1 MKKLNTVFVF
11 LLTLSLPFF
20 LGFLNIRLLMS
31 PGFLE
36 WEYNKPNFPPDGHGY
51 SQEQRLELAPVAI
64 NFLVSAERP
73 EEAIRLLEEQT
84 FDGQRIYNPRELE
97 HMVDVKR
104 RTDIMFQV
112 MWIAGFTLVLLT
124 VLLAWRPESRP
135 AAWRGL
141 FNGAMLTIL
150 ILGAILAYILI
161 GWDSFFTRFHELL
174 FPPGSWTFGYGET
187 LIRLFPEKFWFDVG
201 IAIGAGTLVEA
212 VVIGIITYWLSRR
225 SSDPEKALTG

>member
-1 MKKLNTVFVF
+1 MKRLDRVFVF
-11 LLTLSLPFF
+11 LLTLSVPFF
-20 LGFLNIRLLMS
+20 LGFLTIRLLMT
-31 PGFLE
+31 PAFLN
-36 WEYNKPNFPPDGHGY
+36 WEYNKPNFPPDRYGF
-51 SQEQRLELAPVAI
+51 SREQRLELAPVAI
-64 NFLVSAERP
+64 EFLVSPERP
-73 EEAIRLLEEQT
+73 DEAARLLAEQT
-84 FDGQRIYNPRELE
+84 FEGQRIYNQREID

-104 RTDIMFQV
+104 RTDLMFQV

-135 AAWRGL
+135 VAWRGL
-141 FNGAMLTIL
+141 FNGAVLTIL

-201 IAIGAGTLVEA
+201 ILIGAGTLVEA
-212 VVIGIITYWLSRR
+212 LVLGGIAYWLGRRDSRPR
-225 SSDPEKALTG
+225 TLTGS